1 MIKSTAITVRL
12 DPKLK
17 ADAQSVFDELGITT
31 TQAISL
37 FLKQVSLHKGLP
49 FAVEI
54 PNEETAQAMDD
65 AINHRNLK
73 SFENADA
80 ALASLGL

>member
-17 ADAQSVFDELGITT
+17 SEAQAVFDELGITT

-49 FAVEI
+49 FLIEI
-54 PNEETAQAMDD
+54 PNKETLKAMED
-65 AINHRNLK
+65 AAHRRNLK
-73 SFENADA
+73 TFDDA
-80 ALASLGL
+80 ESAIKSLGL